1 MVIDCLK
8 ILGAIA
14 QLGERLNG
22 IQEVTGSIPVSS
34 TKSQANGPP
43 SRSTNPRS
51 DQDGG
56 FFVVRRRRRRS
67 ATGAGRAGRPVRNSC
82 RRSGAAPHSS
92 SPSLRLAQSCPDP
105 PLSCQPPERGKK
117 LALTSLPGRGNQ
129 IPFVHA
135 FQGGHVPHRAVTD
148 RSPVDHPAVDR
159 PGGARIVRTR
169 TPGTSII
176 RIEEGLCDCSGS

>member
-1 MVIDCLK
+1 M
-8 ILGAIA
+8 
-14 QLGERLNG
+14 NG
-22 IQEVTGSIPVSS
+22 IQEVSGSIPLSS
-34 TKSQANGPP
+34 TKIQSNGIL
-43 SRSTNPRS
+43 SRSLNPLPHKES
-51 DQDGG
+51 G
-56 FFVVRRRRRRS
+56 FFVVRRRPRRS
-67 ATGAGRAGRPVRNSC
+67 ATGSGRAGGPVRNSC

-92 SPSLRLAQSCPDP
+92 SPSLRLAQSCPAP

-135 FQGGHVPHRAVTD
+135 FQGGHVSHRAVTD

-159 PGGARIVRTR
+159 PGGVRIVRTR
-169 TPGTSII
+169 SPGTSII